1 MVINVLFGKRTV
13 SLMLNGMAKVD
24 VYSLLVYE
32 EQCTY
37 IYIVD
42 LQIIKGH

>member
-24 VYSLLVYE
+24 VYSLVVYD
-32 EQCTY
+32 EQCIY
-37 IYIVD
+37 IY
-42 LQIIKGH
+42 K

>member
-1 MVINVLFGKRTV
+1 MANNALFGKRTV
-13 SLMLNGMAKVD
+13 SLMLNGLAKVD

-37 IYIVD
+37 I
-42 LQIIKGH
+42 